1 MKRILVLSGKGGTGK
16 TTLTA
21 TLVQMLQIKAFADCD
36 VDAPNLHLICAK
48 KEWER
53 EDKPFLGM
61 QISFIDQDKCTGC
74 GKCVEVC
81 RFDALVKTA
90 TGTYQVNPFNCEGCA
105 VCQYVCPENAIS
117 SKDNIT
123 GKTSV
128 YTHEDTVF
136 STAQLNMGSGNSG
149 KLVSEVKKN
158 LDDAVPK
165 NEGIAIIDGSPGIGC
180 PVIASLSGI
189 DLALMVTEPTSS
201 GLHDLKRIVK
211 TSKIFAT
218 KIAIVINKSD
228 IDEEGCQLVEAY
240 CQEEHLPI
248 IGHIPYDS
256 TVSKTINKGENLADI
271 DCPSS
276 KAIGKI
282 AEKIPS
288 FLEK

>member
-21 TLVQMLQIKAFADCD
+21 TLVQMLHLEAFADCD

-48 KEWER
+48 KDWKR
-53 EDKPFLGM
+53 TDTPFLGM
-61 QISFIDQDKCTGC
+61 AISWIDNDKCTGC

-81 RFDALVKTA
+81 RFDALVKTD
-90 TGTYQVNPFNCEGCA
+90 TGTYKVNPFNCEGCA
-105 VCQYVCPENAIS
+105 VCQYVCPEKAIS

-123 GKTSV
+123 GKTSI
-128 YTHEDTVF
+128 YTQDKTIF

-149 KLVSEVKKN
+149 KLVTQVKKN
-158 LDDAVPK
+158 LDDAVPE

-211 TSKIFAT
+211 TSKIFASNV
-218 KIAIVINKSD
+218 AIVINKSD
-228 IDEEGCQLVEAY
+228 IDEVGCHLVEAY
-240 CQEEHLPI
+240 CAEEQLPI
-248 IGHIPYDS
+248 IGYIPYDS
-256 TVSKTINKGENLADI
+256 TVSQTINRGENLASI

-276 KAIGKI
+276 KAIGEI
-282 AEKIPS
+282 AKKIPV